1 MEATLLATREMGFKQ
16 VWAVHQ
22 PFTYS
27 RTAML
32 LEDFARVLSIAD
44 HVVLS
49 EIMGSREKNTYN
61 IYAKDLAEKIPGC
74 VWFPTFEEMADYVM
88 GKAQPGDLVITMGCG
103 DVYKCA
109 KMMLGK

>member
-1 MEATLLATREMGFKQ
+1 
-16 VWAVHQ
+16 
-22 PFTYS
+22 
-27 RTAML
+27 
-32 LEDFARVLSIAD
+32 RVLSIAD

-61 IYAKDLAEKIPGC
+61 IYAKDLADKIEGC
-74 VWFPTFEEMADYVM
+74 VWFPSFEEMAEYVLANA
-88 GKAQPGDLVITMGCG
+88 KPGDLVLTMGCG